1 MNKDIH
7 SIILRRRSI
16 RVFKQES
23 LSQDQILRVIKAG
36 MYAPT
41 AFNVR
46 PWEFVVLQDE
56 VDRKEIVDKW
66 PWLAPILSAPVAII
80 VCGNM
85 TNVEP
90 GTEWWI
96 QDVSCAMQNMQLQA
110 EADDLGSVWLGFYPD
125 HARCEAL
132 ASMINLPEHIKPFAI
147 LAMGVP
153 AEKFE
158 TPDHFQLEK
167 VHWGKLK

>member
-7 SIILRRRSI
+7 NIILRRRSI
-16 RVFKQES
+16 RTFKAQD
-23 LSQDQILRVIKAG
+23 LSKEQILRVIKAG

-46 PWEFVVLQDE
+46 PWEFVVLQDQK
-56 VDRKEIVDKW
+56 DRQSIVDSW
-66 PWLAPILSAPVAII
+66 PWLAPLLSAPVAVV

-90 GTEWWI
+90 GTEWWV

-110 EADDLGSVWLGFYPD
+110 ESDNLGSVWLGFYPD
-125 HARCEAL
+125 HARCESL
-132 ASMINLPEHIKPFAI
+132 ASMFNMPSHLKPFAI
-147 LAMGVP
+147 LALGVP
-153 AEKFE
+153 AEKFDIPE
-158 TPDHFQLEK
+158 RFEAEK
-167 VHWGKLK
+167 VHWGTF